1 MDHLK
6 EVQWSEIRLMA
17 RQGLRHCEI
26 LRELWR
32 LHDGHA
38 LSSTMVHRWM
48 TATFTGR
55 RNFTTTKPTGRP
67 PKLTPAVLRAIKV
80 ATRAEPTITIWQL
93 THQFD
98 LGQATVHKALRSV
111 LKLRKRLCIFR
122 LHNLTAAN
130 RRKRLQ
136 ISRRLLGRMRH
147 SPRWSSKVITADESW
162 MYAYNPTRKQQSCT
176 WLEVGEQRHEKLML
190 VAFWDSRG
198 VVHREFVPQGRAVN
212 AWLYRNILCR
222 MRESVRRRHRDLWHN
237 CCQQFWLQHDN
248 AAAHR
253 SLMVWRFCE
262 QTNIKLVPHPPY
274 SPDLAPSDFFL
285 FARIKKELRGVCFPD
300 VQALEVAVDTAIGNI
315 PQFKFAHAM
324 EASWRKRLL
333 QCIREG
339 GSYFEKWRHQAR
351 KAPDWWTVFELSFRN
366 APGLWTPSTLLSIDL
381 SVWLWISVNFV
392 GMFTSFSFG
401 MVGKLL
407 NTFLKSKS
415 DFISFWPAVL
425 KNSGPNRTDLVS
437 SMGTSHWWAKCLAR
451 EKNLRIQQLRWID
464 DLGSVAKLKCW
475 DLRPRD

>member
-1 MDHLK
+1 MNFLSTNLCWGTRSARLGAEFLSNPSSYLTSLNLLLQVATLDCPGCVCRPACHSVLAGSISAHFHVACHGCLLILLNSINFGTVFILTLTICVCNNFMDHLK

-212 AWLYRNILCR
+212 A
-222 MRESVRRRHRDLWHN
+222 
-237 CCQQFWLQHDN
+237 
-248 AAAHR
+248 
-253 SLMVWRFCE
+253 
-262 QTNIKLVPHPPY
+262 
-274 SPDLAPSDFFL
+274 
-285 FARIKKELRGVCFPD
+285 
-300 VQALEVAVDTAIGNI
+300 
-315 PQFKFAHAM
+315 
-324 EASWRKRLL
+324 
-333 QCIREG
+333 
-339 GSYFEKWRHQAR
+339 
-351 KAPDWWTVFELSFRN
+351 
-366 APGLWTPSTLLSIDL
+366 
-381 SVWLWISVNFV
+381 
-392 GMFTSFSFG
+392 
-401 MVGKLL
+401 
-407 NTFLKSKS
+407 
-415 DFISFWPAVL
+415 
-425 KNSGPNRTDLVS
+425 
-437 SMGTSHWWAKCLAR
+437 
-451 EKNLRIQQLRWID
+451 
-464 DLGSVAKLKCW
+464 
-475 DLRPRD
+475 